1 MQYHFFDSFLVAM
14 QTTDHDKEKYR
25 MKKILVCLMMLLFS
39 LPLHAQTA
47 GKTTLKVGDMAPDF
61 TLPSTAGQPVKLS
74 DFRGKKNV
82 VLAFYPAA
90 FTGGCTKEMQAYQ
103 FNLSKFEGA
112 ETQVFGVST
121 DNSPSQKRFAEDLK
135 VTFPMLSDFATRKVS
150 TDYGLLIPE
159 RGIAS
164 RATFVIDKEG
174 RIQHIEEGSA
184 AIEVAGAAD
193 VCARLVKK

>member
-1 MQYHFFDSFLVAM
+1 MRKTLLCM
-14 QTTDHDKEKYR
+14 
-25 MKKILVCLMMLLFS
+25 MMLLFS
-39 LPLHAQTA
+39 LPLFSQTA

-112 ETQVFGVST
+112 DTQVF
-121 DNSPSQKRFAEDLK
+121 
-135 VTFPMLSDFATRKVS
+135 
-150 TDYGLLIPE
+150 
-159 RGIAS
+159 
-164 RATFVIDKEG
+164 
-174 RIQHIEEGSA
+174 
-184 AIEVAGAAD
+184 
-193 VCARLVKK
+193 

>member
-1 MQYHFFDSFLVAM
+1 
-14 QTTDHDKEKYR
+14 
-25 MKKILVCLMMLLFS
+25 MKRSLACLLTLILAGPLL
-39 LPLHAQTA
+39 AQSP
-47 GKTTLKVGDMAPDF
+47 GKTHLKVGDMAPDF

-74 DFRGKKNV
+74 DFRSKKNV

-103 FNLSKFEGA
+103 FNLAKFEGT

-135 VTFPMLSDFATRKVS
+135 VAFPMLSDFATRKVS

-159 RGIAS
+159 RGIAA

-174 RIQHIEEGSA
+174 RVQHIEEGNA
-184 AIEVAGAAD
+184 AIDVTGAAN
-193 VCARLVKK
+193 VCERLVKK

>member
-1 MQYHFFDSFLVAM
+1 
-14 QTTDHDKEKYR
+14 
-25 MKKILVCLMMLLFS
+25 MKRMLLCLVTLMIS
-39 LPLHAQTA
+39 LSLLAQTP
-47 GKTTLKVGDMAPDF
+47 GKTSLKVGDLAPDF

-103 FNLSKFEGA
+103 FNLSKFEGTD
-112 ETQVFGVST
+112 TQVFGVST
-121 DNSPSQKRFAEDLK
+121 DNTPSQKRFAEDLK
-135 VTFPMLSDFATRKVS
+135 VSFPMLSDFATRKVS
-150 TDYGLLIPE
+150 TEYGLLIPE

-174 RIQHIEEGSA
+174 RIQHIEEGNAAIDVASA
-184 AIEVAGAAD
+184 AS
-193 VCARLVKK
+193 VCSRLVKK